1 MKKVSGSLK
10 LTYSQYRELQ
20 SFSQFGSDL
29 DADTKERLAKGERV
43 VEVLK
48 QGRNSPISV
57 TNQVLI
63 IFAVINNFLKEVP
76 VNLIGEYQ
84 EDMFEFIDTMHP
96 EIIKTLKETKDLSQE
111 LEGEISAALGEFTKK
126 FLSEKII

>member
-1 MKKVSGSLK
+1 MASYICRGFRSG
-10 LTYSQYRELQ
+10 ELGGAGP
-20 SFSQFGSDL
+20 FL

-111 LEGEISAALGEFTKK
+111 LEGEISAALSEFTKK